1 MPYFIVLQAVGE
13 PPLFLAASVFF
24 AIKEAIASAR
34 KDRGEEGVFLMD
46 SPATCERIR
55 LACND
60 QFTQMVGNVYTS
72 YRVQIEMESFWC
84 VGVSENIARTS

>member
-1 MPYFIVLQAVGE
+1 MQAVGE

-34 KDRGEEGVFLMD
+34 KERGEEEVFLMD

-55 LACND
+55 LACSD
-60 QFTQMVGNVYTS
+60 QFTKMVGTGIVHVLKA
-72 YRVQIEMESFWC
+72 RIHLLESRI
-84 VGVSENIARTS
+84 VRH

>member
-1 MPYFIVLQAVGE
+1 MQAVGE

-34 KDRGEEGVFLMD
+34 KDRGEEEVFLMD

-55 LACND
+55 LACSD
-60 QFTQMVGNVYTS
+60 QFTKMVGIVH
-72 YRVQIEMESFWC
+72 VP
-84 VGVSENIARTS
+84 IARILST